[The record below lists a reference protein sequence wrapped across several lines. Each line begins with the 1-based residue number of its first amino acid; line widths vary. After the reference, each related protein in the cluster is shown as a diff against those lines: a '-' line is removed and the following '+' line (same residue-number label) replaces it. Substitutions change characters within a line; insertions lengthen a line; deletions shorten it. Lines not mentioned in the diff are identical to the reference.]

1 MHWWLQRLSFTCLA
15 SDSPMMAPIAQYQ
28 ASFLELALAF
38 YLDTGEFR
46 TDLLQTLRGIQDALE
61 RISDHL
67 QTN

>member
-1 MHWWLQRLSFTCLA
+1 MSYIDPECIPTEAEIQKAKVEEIKKTLDNRKKEA
-15 SDSPMMAPIAQYQ
+15 
-28 ASFLELALAF
+28 AF